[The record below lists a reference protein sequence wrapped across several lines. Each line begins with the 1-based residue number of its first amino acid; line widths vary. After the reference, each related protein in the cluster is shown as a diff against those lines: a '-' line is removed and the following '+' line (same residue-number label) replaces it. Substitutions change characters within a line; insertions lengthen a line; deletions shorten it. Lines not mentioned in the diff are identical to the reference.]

1 MILVITSVVSAGYY
15 LPVIMA
21 MYMKPSPAADRYD
34 ALRLA
39 PPALGAIALT
49 VAAMLVLGVW
59 PGPLLDLAGRS
70 ALTLTQTGLPIAG
83 P

>member
-1 MILVITSVVSAGYY
+1 
-15 LPVIMA
+15 
-21 MYMKPSPAADRYD
+21 
-34 ALRLA
+34 
-39 PPALGAIALT
+39 
-49 VAAMLVLGVW
+49 MLVLGVW